1 MCGVFQHDVAFTATV
16 TISDVYRSA
25 NVRTEQTP
33 SWKYIPKTDEHRYTR
48 HQNTKAKT
56 AHSDVQQY
64 TNTFAIQSVSNRK
77 FSSVKKLNRLEFY
90 LINHH
95 HV

>member
-1 MCGVFQHDVAFTATV
+1 M
-16 TISDVYRSA
+16 SDVYRRA
-25 NVRTEQTP
+25 NVRTEQFTELCK
-33 SWKYIPKTDEHRYTR
+33 STEKLTTAHRYTATEIQKQKLR
-48 HQNTKAKT
+48 IPKRIK
-56 AHSDVQQY
+56 QY
-64 TNTFAIQSVSNRK
+64 TNTSTIQSVSNRK